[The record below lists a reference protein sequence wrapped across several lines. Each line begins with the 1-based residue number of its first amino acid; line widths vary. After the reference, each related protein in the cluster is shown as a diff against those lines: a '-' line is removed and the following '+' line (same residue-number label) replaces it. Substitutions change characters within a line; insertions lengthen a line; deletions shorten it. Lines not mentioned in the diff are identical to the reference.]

1 MKRKNITA
9 FYVETLILIIAFVAV
24 ILLITSVFGKAKTES
39 TNAKVLTSSVC
50 IAENAA
56 EVFSA
61 RPDIEGIAGILGKGN
76 VIEKSDTKLVLG
88 YDSDMR
94 EDPDGVLNLNIQL
107 SEKNDLSYCDI
118 CVINGE
124 TGETVYTLK
133 TASGNMKGGDDK

>member
-1 MKRKNITA
+1 M
-9 FYVETLILIIAFVAV
+9 
-24 ILLITSVFGKAKTES
+24 FGKAKTES

-61 RPDIEGIAGILGKGN
+61 RPDIEGIAEILGKGN

-118 CVINGE
+118 SVINGE